1 MDIKKRHH
9 LFWVAIFFVAC
20 FSKAYADEVQLQNS
34 VNINNFDATSE
45 LAPKINTVDISAS
58 TPLLV
63 APTVSE
69 APSVVSKKIPQ
80 RKLDLRAVIF
90 DPNADFKA
98 QAEQENREMTR
109 MEAAEYNIH
118 EALHCEVTET
128 SKLSRKGL
136 LVDKTKMTFKEG
148 PLESL
153 SPWYAYKG
161 NFQNI
166 WAGDVYQNTLYD
178 TDSNFAVLEGK
189 FRNKKTSF
197 RIMGLFNQ
205 GKVGHDF
212 FNDVWGDM
220 YIMHSLTK
228 QDQVLVGYSR
238 NSVGIE
244 GSSSPLSLPFFA
256 RSQIAK
262 TYNNV
267 RALGVKAQG
276 SHKMYDYNIGV
287 FSSGRY
293 FMDWFPGPEFVA
305 SAGIKP
311 LGMTDGK
318 WGKLLIGGGI
328 DAGNSDNRYT
338 VGSAYIDYEYK
349 RWNATIEYGSA
360 DGSNGATGCTK
371 NQSEGFNGT
380 LAYRISPRL
389 QALVRY
395 DHFDPNKNK
404 VNDIRREYTIG
415 LNYFLKDQAMRLM
428 VNYIMYSVEN
438 GTYGSRILLGTQI
451 IL

>member
-1 MDIKKRHH
+1 MNIKKRHY
-9 LFWVAIFFVAC
+9 LFLFAILFL
-20 FSKAYADEVQLQNS
+20 SYSNKADANEIQLKEVDTTGISLSQPKPEMTE
-34 VNINNFDATSE
+34 TSS
-45 LAPKINTVDISAS
+45 N
-58 TPLLV
+58 TPLLI
-63 APTVSE
+63 APKVEESSIVSI
-69 APSVVSKKIPQ
+69 KKTPQ

-98 QAEQENREMTR
+98 QAEEENREMTKI
-109 MEAAEYNIH
+109 EKAEYDMH
-118 EALHCEVTET
+118 EALHGEITET
-128 SKLSRKGL
+128 SKLSKKGL
-136 LVDKTKMTFKEG
+136 LADKTKMTFEEG

-153 SPWYAYKG
+153 SPLYSYKG
-161 NFQNI
+161 GFQNI
-166 WAGDVYQNTLYD
+166 WSGDTYQNTLYN
-178 TDSNFAVLEGK
+178 TDSNFALLEGK

-220 YIMHSLTK
+220 YIMHALTK
-228 QDQVLVGYSR
+228 QDQILVGYSR
-238 NSVGIE
+238 NFVGLE
-244 GSSSPLSLPFFA
+244 GSASPLGLPFFS

-267 RALGVKAQG
+267 RALGAKAQG

-287 FSSGRY
+287 FSAGRY

-311 LGMTDGK
+311 LGMTNGK
-318 WGKLLIGGGI
+318 WGKLLVGGGI
-328 DAGNSDNRYT
+328 NAGNNDNQYT
-338 VGSAYIDYEYK
+338 VGSAYVDYEYK
-349 RWNATIEYGSA
+349 RLNATIEYGSA
-360 DGSNGATGCTK
+360 DGSNGSTGCTK

-404 VNDIRREYTIG
+404 MNDIRREYTVG
-415 LNYFLKDQAMRLM
+415 LNYFIKDQSLKLI
-428 VNYIMYSVEN
+428 VNYIMYSIEN
-438 GTYGSRILLGTQI
+438 GNYGSKILVGTQI

>member
-1 MDIKKRHH
+1 MNIKSVHH
-9 LFWVAIFFVAC
+9 LFFASILFLS
-20 FSKAYADEVQLQNS
+20 FSSVAYADENQVQDIRLSEVSSSQPKSDIVEVSS
-34 VNINNFDATSE
+34 VTPTLVTPKVEESPTV
-45 LAPKINTVDISAS
+45 APKKHTSQ
-58 TPLLV
+58 
-63 APTVSE
+63 
-69 APSVVSKKIPQ
+69 KI
-80 RKLDLRAVIF
+80 DLRAIIF

-98 QAEQENREMTR
+98 QAAEENREMTK
-109 MEAAEYNIH
+109 MEAAEYGMH
-118 EALHCEVTET
+118 EALHGEVTET

-136 LVDKTKMTFKEG
+136 LADKTTIKLKEG
-148 PLESL
+148 PIESL

-161 NFQNI
+161 SFQNI
-166 WAGDVYQNTLYD
+166 WNGANYQNTLYD
-178 TDSNFAVLEGK
+178 TDTNFAVLEGK

-205 GKVGHDF
+205 GKEGHDF
-212 FNDVWGDM
+212 FNDVWGDV

-228 QDQVLVGYSR
+228 QDQILVGYSR

-244 GSSSPLSLPFFA
+244 GSSSPVILPFFA

-287 FSSGRY
+287 FSAGRY
-293 FMDWFPGPEFVA
+293 FLDWFPGPEFVA
-305 SAGIKP
+305 SAAIKP
-311 LGMTDGK
+311 LGMTDGR

-360 DGSNGATGCTK
+360 DGSNGSTGCTK

-395 DHFDPNKNK
+395 DQFDPNKNK
-404 VNDIRREYTIG
+404 VNDIRREYTVG
-415 LNYFLKDQAMRLM
+415 LNYFIKEQSVRLM
-428 VNYIMYSVEN
+428 VNYIMYSIEN
-438 GTYGSRILLGTQI
+438 GTYGSKILLGTQI